1 VGCRLLEVI
10 YVVLSKTGRRAV
22 IALILIAAVAAS
34 GCSLFK
40 KKAPTVAFQERPVEL
55 LYSVGAHNLD
65 QHQWKEAINYFHEVE
80 RQHPYSEW
88 ARRSMLMTA
97 YAHYEM
103 NDYASAIQDANQF
116 IALYP
121 GNTAT
126 PYAFYIRAVCYFEQI
141 VDVGRDQSATGQ
153 AQIALNEILRRY
165 PQSPYALDA
174 KLKYELTRDQLA
186 GKEMTI
192 GRFYLR
198 NGNPVAAV
206 GRFQNVVNNFQTTTH
221 APEALYRLVEAD
233 LTMGMLEEA
242 KRNAA
247 VLGFNYPGDYWY
259 GQAYKLM
266 TSKGMRPSLTPG
278 VTSLP
283 RLPFTKKAVSPDI
296 APPPVEELAAQE
308 AAGPTAT
315 VADNNMT
322 APDVLTGKPAP
333 GAKTKAPPKPKQH
346 GFVHGVLGL

>member
-1 VGCRLLEVI
+1 VF
-10 YVVLSKTGRRAV
+10 YVVLSKTGRRAA
-22 IALILIAAVAAS
+22 IALTLIGAVALS

-40 KKAPTVAFQERPVEL
+40 KKQPTVAFEERPVEL
-55 LYSVGAHNLD
+55 LYSVGAKNLD
-65 QHQWKEAINYFHEVE
+65 QHQWKDAINYFHEVE

-103 NDYASAIQDANQF
+103 NDYAQAISDANQF
-116 IALYP
+116 IILYP
-121 GNTAT
+121 GNAAT

-153 AQIALNEILRRY
+153 AQIALNELMRRY
-165 PQSPYALDA
+165 PASPYALDA

-198 NGNPVAAV
+198 NGDPIAAV
-206 GRFQNVVNNFQTTTH
+206 GRFQTVVNDYQTTTH
-221 APEALYRLVEAD
+221 TPEALYRLVEAD
-233 LTMGMLEEA
+233 LTMGMLGEA

-259 GQAYKLM
+259 AQAYKLM

-283 RLPFTKKAVSPDI
+283 RLPFTKKVESPDI
-296 APPPVEELAAQE
+296 APPPVEELAE
-308 AAGPTAT
+308 RDAAGPKAV
-315 VADNNMT
+315 VADAT
-322 APDVLTGKPAP
+322 IAPPDSLTGKTVGPKA
-333 GAKTKAPPKPKQH
+333 KAPVKPKQH